1 MHEDDQEPSAFEQV
15 TPAPREMTTD
25 LPPVRE
31 SRQRARNGGRWPARS
46 HLGPSETFAVGVS
59 GRTRPDYTD

>member
-1 MHEDDQEPSAFEQV
+1 MYEDDHEPSASGQV
-15 TPAPREMTTD
+15 APAPREMTTD

-46 HLGPSETFAVGVS
+46 ELGPSEPFAVGVS
-59 GRTRPDYTD
+59 GRARPDSTD